1 MNFLLYRCLRINI
14 NLLNDVDF
22 INKLLGNLLFRYLDS
37 ILRQI
42 NFNIMDLFSYSHVR
56 LYEFLYKWG
65 KEVVNI

>member
-1 MNFLLYRCLRINI
+1 MNFLLYRCLRISI
-14 NLLNDVDF
+14 NLLNGVDF

-56 LYEFLYKWG
+56 LYEFLYK
-65 KEVVNI
+65 